1 MSRTHCPR
9 SARCK
14 IARKKAFMLRTSRAT
29 QATQKPVNLEH
40 VVSQK
45 SRLRNY
51 DALLRF
57 VLRRQ
62 DCPEENLEE
71 IAMAGGSGQMLWL
84 ATTRSPHGVTGRIG
98 GLAKELYAKGGW
110 HFRQSES
117 GLPENVSRVSARRAQ
132 HRGKRTCR
140 VSSRALSA
148 NFPEGDSL
156 RPAQHQRG
164 ARVARESTHLPR
176 SGCSGERWW

>member
-1 MSRTHCPR
+1 
-9 SARCK
+9 
-14 IARKKAFMLRTSRAT
+14 MLRTSRAT

-156 RPAQHQRG
+156 RPAHISEVRG
-164 ARVARESTHLPR
+164 SQEKARTFPDQAVQENVGGEVSLRMTLDERRGGCEAR
-176 SGCSGERWW
+176 